1 MSIRPKSR
9 KKPRIDVVPLIDV
22 LMVLII
28 FFLVT
33 MQFRDLRALNIKLP
47 KIDTAGSNLMS
58 NELIV
63 SISQEGDFFINSKKV
78 DFEKLA
84 QVLKATSLLPQ
95 KPVILVVADEN
106 VPLRHVTQ
114 VVDLCRKNSLED
126 FRLQAR

>member
-1 MSIRPKSR
+1 MPEIDGLEATMEIRKFNKSIY
-9 KKPRIDVVPLIDV
+9 
-22 LMVLII
+22 II
-28 FFLVT
+28 AQSAYVFE
-33 MQFRDLRALNIKLP
+33 D
-47 KIDTAGSNLMS
+47 D
-58 NELIV
+58 
-63 SISQEGDFFINSKKV
+63 FINSKKV